1 MASGAGYMP
10 AGPWPEKEGK
20 EMADALAKHMAGRT
34 RGTPQTE
41 PAREDQVKNNA
52 GGFVFGV
59 SEETR
64 LHRFLTIG
72 TEGGTYYVNERDL
85 TRDNAGVVVSMAK
98 ASNRALITQ
107 AVAVSENGRAPRND
121 PALFALAAAAGMGH
135 ELFRAE
141 AFAELPKVARTGSHI
156 ISFAKYMELFRG
168 WGPQAVK
175 GVGRWFTSKDADALA
190 YQLLKYKSRGDWA
203 QRDLL
208 RLSHFGRVPLTPE
221 HRALFAYVMKGEVGD
236 GLAQVVHASIA
247 AHKIAASPIGRA
259 SVRAW
264 TDLIRSSF
272 LSWEMLPS
280 EALNEPEVWRALIE
294 SNSLPQGALIR
305 QLPRLTTIG
314 LLKPGDVFTSTVA
327 GLLAAPER
335 LKRARVHPIAV
346 LLALK
351 TYAGG
356 HSLRGSGTWN
366 PVSVISDGLDAAFY
380 SSFGAVEPAG
390 KRIMEC
396 LDVSGSMSHPAG
408 GLPISCREVVAA
420 MAMVSVKTEQ
430 LATTWG
436 FSHKIMPLDISP
448 RRRLDDVVKTIS
460 GLPFDHTDCSLP
472 MVLALKKGM
481 PVDVFRVSTDN
492 ETWHGSIHPHQ
503 ALENYRQATGIDAR
517 LQVVAITPTEFSI
530 ADPLDRRQ
538 LDVSGF
544 DSAVPTLLASHA
556 RGDL

>member
-1 MASGAGYMP
+1 MP

-20 EMADALAKHMAGRT
+20 EMADALARHVSGRT
-34 RGTPQTE
+34 RATPQTE
-41 PAREDQVKNNA
+41 LARGDQVKNNA

-72 TEGGTYYVNERDL
+72 TEGGTYYVNEREL
-85 TRDNAGVVVSMAK
+85 TRDNASVVTSMAK
-98 ASNRALITQ
+98 ASNPHLIGQ
-107 AVAVSENGRAPRND
+107 AVGVSRAGRAPRND
-121 PALFALAAAAGMGH
+121 PALFALAAASGLGD
-135 ELFRAE
+135 ERYRAA
-141 AFAELPKVARTGSHI
+141 AFDQLPEVARTGHHI
-156 ISFAKYMELFRG
+156 ISFVKYMELFRG

-175 GVGRWFTSKDADALA
+175 GVGQWFMSKDPDALA
-190 YQLLKYKSRGDWA
+190 YQLLKYKARDDWA

-221 HRALFAYVMKGEVGD
+221 HRALFAYVMKGEAGD
-236 GLAQVVHASIA
+236 GLALVVHASIA
-247 AHKIAASPIGRA
+247 AHATR
-259 SVRAW
+259 SVRGW
-264 TDLIRSSF
+264 EHIIRESDS

-280 EALNEPEVWRALIE
+280 EALNEPAVWHALIE
-294 SNSLPQGALIR
+294 TGKLPQGALIR
-305 QLPRLTTIG
+305 QLPRLTIIG
-314 LLKPGDVFTSTVA
+314 LLKPGDSFTHQVA
-327 GLLAAPER
+327 GMLAMPDR
-335 LKRARVHPIAV
+335 LIRARVHPIAV
-346 LLALK
+346 LIALK

-366 PVSVISDGLDAAFY
+366 PVPVISDGLDAAFY
-380 SSFGAVEPAG
+380 AAFSAVEPAG
-390 KRIMEC
+390 KRVMEC
-396 LDVSGSMSHPAG
+396 LDVSGSMSGPAG

-420 MAMVSVKTEQ
+420 MAMVSVKTEP

-436 FSHKIMPLDISP
+436 FSRKIMPLDISP

-460 GLPFDHTDCSLP
+460 GLPFDNTDCSLP
-472 MVLALKKGM
+472 MVHALKKGM
-481 PVDVFRVSTDN
+481 PVDVFRVSTDS
-492 ETWHGSIHPHQ
+492 ETWRGNIHPHQ